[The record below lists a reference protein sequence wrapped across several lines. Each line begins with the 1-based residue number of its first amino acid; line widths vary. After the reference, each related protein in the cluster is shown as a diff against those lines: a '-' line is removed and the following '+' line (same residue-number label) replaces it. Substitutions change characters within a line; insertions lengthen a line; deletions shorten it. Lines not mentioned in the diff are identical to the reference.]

1 MKEDPDHSEEKVSVN
16 QPQEKKPAGRPK
28 LIKNNKSEQNEKTS
42 FKHPFH
48 AWPCD

>member
-28 LIKNNKSEQNEKTS
+28 LIKNNKSQVPNKLQKETSAPTEK
-42 FKHPFH
+42 
-48 AWPCD
+48 D